1 MIIAFLFILLFS
13 ACSPQPSVGTE
24 VKTETADS
32 TSSNPSTDARLSK
45 IKLPPGFKI
54 EIYSDAVPN
63 ARAMALSPSGTLYV
77 GTMSEGKVYAIKDKD
92 GDGKSR
98 TETKIHESRGGS
110 NGCPRK
116 ERIPFWAS
124 RQSNRHSSLRSGD
137 ASGYFP

>member
-1 MIIAFLFILLFS
+1 MIHTIHMIIAFLFILLFS

-24 VKTETADS
+24 VKTEMPDS
-32 TSSNPSTDARLSK
+32 TSANPSTDARLSK

-92 GDGKSR
+92 GDGKA
-98 TETKIHESRGGS
+98 ETKWTIASDLNKPVGVAFS
-110 NGCPRK
+110 NGDLYVSA
-116 ERIPFWAS
+116 IS
-124 RQSNRHSSLRSGD
+124 R
-137 ASGYFP
+137 